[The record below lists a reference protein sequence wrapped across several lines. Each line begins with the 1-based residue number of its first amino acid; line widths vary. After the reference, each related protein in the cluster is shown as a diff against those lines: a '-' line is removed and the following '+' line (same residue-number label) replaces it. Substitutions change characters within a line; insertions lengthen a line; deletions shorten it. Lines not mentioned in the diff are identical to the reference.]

1 MSPRHTR
8 TEKEAQVASGFA
20 DPERETFIYPLEQ
33 SIPFLDD
40 ASTVCGSAVS
50 ISTEAAHK

>member
-8 TEKEAQVASGFA
+8 TEKEAQVTSGFA

-33 SIPFLDD
+33 SIPF
-40 ASTVCGSAVS
+40 
-50 ISTEAAHK
+50 